1 MRLLTLVD
9 GSEHSLKAL
18 DYSINLLSGIGAS
31 GNKPKKG
38 PTNNHELII
47 LNVLPT
53 IHPSSSGIMT
63 PIKPAKDVKSI
74 SLDQYTNRVNKII
87 ESEWMKNLEE
97 LKIKYEKSGVLIST
111 KILKGS
117 HSSRYVAYSIIKF
130 VKDQKVDLIVLGS
143 VGLGGVS
150 KNKALGSVTR
160 NIAEI
165 SICPVLIVP

>member
-1 MRLLTLVD
+1 MRLLALVD

-18 DYSINLLSGIGAS
+18 DYSINLLNGIGVSGIKP
-31 GNKPKKG
+31 NKSPK
-38 PTNNHELII
+38 NNHELII

-53 IHPSSSGIMT
+53 IHLSPGIMT
-63 PIKPAKDVKSI
+63 PIKPDKDVKNI
-74 SLDQYTNRVNKII
+74 PLDQYTNQVNRIV
-87 ESEWMKNLEE
+87 ESEWIKNLEE
-97 LKIKYEKSGVLIST
+97 LKIKYEKSGVRIST

-143 VGLGGVS
+143 VGLGGVL
-150 KNKALGSVTR
+150 KNKGLGSVTR

>member
-1 MRLLTLVD
+1 MRLLALVD

-18 DYSINLLSGIGAS
+18 EYSINLLNGIGMS
-31 GNKPKKG
+31 GNKPNKSPK
-38 PTNNHELII
+38 NNHELII

-53 IHPSSSGIMT
+53 IHPSSGIMT
-63 PIKPAKDVKSI
+63 PIKPNKDVKSI
-74 SLDQYTNRVNKII
+74 SLDQYTDRVNRII
-87 ESEWMKNLEE
+87 ESEWIKNLEE
-97 LKIKYEKSGVLIST
+97 LKTKYEKFGVRIST

-143 VGLGGVS
+143 VGIGGVS
-150 KNKALGSVTR
+150 RNKALGSVTR